1 MASLERTAMSS
12 FDVATSLLIQC
23 RIAHQELQRVAGK
36 EGKLLNRLCDE
47 LQYIR
52 NESVPEAFEVALRT
66 DSEMQMPREPK
77 EPKDAKEHKEPDP
90 ITITVHDEHGQL
102 KECVK
107 SSASSEG
114 ESSVMKE
121 RRTSQTSE
129 QSVKSLSDAP
139 LVKRISVHSTES
151 RPRTRRSYT
160 GGSLSVSEGDIRAVQ
175 SYSINGIRK
184 QDQPA
189 PRHTVVSLVKANF
202 AESEKR
208 TCSSWVYFFAD
219 FLDWLWKL
227 QEPPRHGCLAR
238 VVRSNLFGAV
248 CGAVILMNAI
258 FILYATDYEM
268 RTIDEPLSADVD
280 ISVIEVALASFYV
293 LELLLKLIVH
303 RLYFFWNDEMAWN
316 WFDAILVLF
325 SIIENLLLATHNTA
339 SSVNLGFLRLVR
351 LCKIVKILRV
361 FRTLRFFS
369 ELRLMLD
376 CVVGSLMNVFW
387 CVIMLLFVIYVF
399 ALLLQQ
405 GVVQYLAEHKASL
418 SAKGLDDLMTYF
430 GSVGVTIV
438 TLFQSCTSGVDWN
451 EPYSSLFHTR
461 DATGDLLPVA
471 FLLFVAFVHISVWN
485 IMTSTFVE
493 KALKLAQP
501 DIDMLILEQQL
512 QDFEDCRMLTE
523 LFKKRLMIDQEGHER
538 LGLEEFRKIV
548 ETYEFRSY
556 LQTRG
561 HFDS

>member
-1 MASLERTAMSS
+1 MSS

-184 QDQPA
+184 QA
-189 PRHTVVSLVKANF
+189 G
-202 AESEKR
+202 
-208 TCSSWVYFFAD
+208 
-219 FLDWLWKL
+219 
-227 QEPPRHGCLAR
+227 EP
-238 VVRSNLFGAV
+238 
-248 CGAVILMNAI
+248 
-258 FILYATDYEM
+258 
-268 RTIDEPLSADVD
+268 
-280 ISVIEVALASFYV
+280 
-293 LELLLKLIVH
+293 
-303 RLYFFWNDEMAWN
+303 
-316 WFDAILVLF
+316 
-325 SIIENLLLATHNTA
+325 
-339 SSVNLGFLRLVR
+339 
-351 LCKIVKILRV
+351 
-361 FRTLRFFS
+361 
-369 ELRLMLD
+369 
-376 CVVGSLMNVFW
+376 
-387 CVIMLLFVIYVF
+387 
-399 ALLLQQ
+399 
-405 GVVQYLAEHKASL
+405 
-418 SAKGLDDLMTYF
+418 
-430 GSVGVTIV
+430 
-438 TLFQSCTSGVDWN
+438 
-451 EPYSSLFHTR
+451 
-461 DATGDLLPVA
+461 
-471 FLLFVAFVHISVWN
+471 
-485 IMTSTFVE
+485 
-493 KALKLAQP
+493 
-501 DIDMLILEQQL
+501 
-512 QDFEDCRMLTE
+512 
-523 LFKKRLMIDQEGHER
+523 
-538 LGLEEFRKIV
+538 
-548 ETYEFRSY
+548 FRSMY
-556 LQTRG
+556 
-561 HFDS
+561 